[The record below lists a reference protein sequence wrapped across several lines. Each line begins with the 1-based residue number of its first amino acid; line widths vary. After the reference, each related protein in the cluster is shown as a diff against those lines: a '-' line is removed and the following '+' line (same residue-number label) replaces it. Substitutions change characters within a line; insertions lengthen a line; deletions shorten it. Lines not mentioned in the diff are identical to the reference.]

1 MCFFIGKL
9 EEGGEDAIAAG
20 WGAGEAAAK
29 ADCTAEGGQPN
40 LPLTEEF

>member
-20 WGAGEAAAK
+20 WGLGK
-29 ADCTAEGGQPN
+29 QQQQQKQIVQLRVGSQTCP
-40 LPLTEEF
+40 